1 MLKQPHLPERRAP
14 NYLVLLLAFCG
25 VGGTGYGAVKANSA
39 DVQAGV
45 SQREAD
51 RALAQ
56 RNRYEDLMNHCIER
70 QIDAARGSK
79 P

>member
-1 MLKQPHLPERRAP
+1 MPNRPLPERRAP
-14 NYLVLLLAFCG
+14 NYLVYALMAAG
-25 VGGTGYGAVKANSA
+25 VGGTGVSYVHA
-39 DVQAGV
+39 DQATQQAGV

-51 RALAQ
+51 RAIAQ